1 MTLDVSTAPMIELED
16 VRDYCLLLPEVSEG
30 YPFGEDHLVFKVKD
44 KMFCLMSLEAYPS
57 TMNLKCEPDR
67 AIELREQYDGIA
79 PGYHMNKKHWNTLIL
94 DGSVPSS
101 LIQELLDHS
110 YELVVGSL
118 KKSDRERVQ
127 GELARRRASS
137 P

>member
-1 MTLDVSTAPMIELED
+1 MEIDEIRE
-16 VRDYCLLLPEVSEG
+16 YCLQLPEVTEG
-30 YPFGEDHLVFKVKD
+30 FPFGEGVLVFKVVG
-44 KMFCLMSLEAYPS
+44 KMFLASNLDKFPASC
-57 TMNLKCEPDR
+57 NLKCDPAR
-67 AIELREQYDGIA
+67 ALELREEYDGIE
-79 PGYHMNKKHWNTLIL
+79 PGWHMNKKHWNTLIL

-127 GELARRRASS
+127 GELARRRESS

>member
-1 MTLDVSTAPMIELED
+1 MIELED

-67 AIELREQYDGIA
+67 AIELRELYDGIA
-79 PGYHMNKKHWNTLIL
+79 PGYHMNKKHWNTLYLTDGENISDIPVGEVERQIDNSYALVLQGMSAVEIL
-94 DGSVPSS
+94 KLHFINTGRTR
-101 LIQELLDHS
+101 L
-110 YELVVGSL
+110 
-118 KKSDRERVQ
+118 
-127 GELARRRASS
+127 
-137 P
+137 